1 MSNYE
6 LDLQLCLSIYFG
18 ARLRQDQFQN
28 SVIDS
33 EPWSNVKLG
42 TQKPPRAIETPSG
55 HRNLSSFRDLDRAD
69 RYSEKRTSRGT
80 YFTAVLRTL
89 LTRGG
94 FGMGIFWDSKKYRIP
109 GIGIFLEQNP
119 KIQKKIP
126 NN

>member
-89 LTRGG
+89 STRGG
-94 FGMGIFWDSKKYRIP
+94 WEFSGI
-109 GIGIFLEQNP
+109 P
-119 KIQKKIP
+119 KNTESPELGFFRAKCKNQKQSRKTKP
-126 NN
+126 